1 MLGDTLT
8 IIIFV
13 AFLLLFWYWSNKQT
27 KELYQKKVDDD
38 EKINYE
44 ECGVDEYM
52 DNSGASDYLCIECS
66 EWQRNKANFIENHF
80 GVGKIVDYDKA
91 KFKVKSMQ
99 CYPELRE
106 VDKAGRETFYRDRF
120 IYKAKVELYEDKV
133 HTITNNFNN
142 NNVGGNFNIDQS
154 INHNETIY
162 NMIDELIEFKDQ
174 VTPEDCDFLELLKY
188 KLKEGEANKRD
199 IDRAI
204 DKVNKYVPVI
214 AVATSIVNLL
224 LTFYT
229 K

>member
-1 MLGDTLT
+1 MGEFLFVLT
-8 IIIFV
+8 II
-13 AFLLLFWYWSNKQT
+13 LLLIGILGHFSDKKAKRLFQ
-27 KELYQKKVDDD
+27 EKVDED
-38 EKINYE
+38 ESIDYGE
-44 ECGVDEYM
+44 RGVRVYM
-52 DNSGASDYLCIECS
+52 DNSTASDYLCIKCS
-66 EWQRNKANFIENHF
+66 KWQENKANFIEGYF
-80 GVGKIVDYDKA
+80 GVGKIVDYDRA
-91 KFKVKSMQ
+91 KFRVKSIQ
-99 CYPELRE
+99 RYPELRE
-106 VDKAGRETFYRDRF
+106 VDEDGKETFYNDQF